1 MIYATW
7 VGNVY
12 SNMVNRNP
20 TGWLVLVEVC
30 ARFWVNV
37 FRWIVGIGGMD
48 CARSYLDSKDRFMD
62 K

>member
-12 SNMVNRNP
+12 SNMVNRNSA
-20 TGWLVLVEVC
+20 GWLILVEVY
-30 ARFWVNV
+30 ARFYVNV
-37 FRWIVGIGGMD
+37 FWWIVGIGGMD
-48 CARSYLDSKDRFMD
+48 YARSRLDSKDRFMD

>member
-12 SNMVNRNP
+12 SNMVNRNLA
-20 TGWLVLVEVC
+20 GWLVLVEVC

-37 FRWIVGIGGMD
+37 FWWIVGIDEMD
-48 CARSYLDSKDRFMD
+48 CARSCLDSKDRFMD

>member
-7 VGNVY
+7 VDNVY

-20 TGWLVLVEVC
+20 AGWLVLVEVC
-30 ARFWVNV
+30 ARFWINV
-37 FRWIVGIGGMD
+37 FWWIVGIGGMD
-48 CARSYLDSKDRFMD
+48 CAHSCLDSKDRFMD

>member
-20 TGWLVLVEVC
+20 VGWLVLVEVC

-37 FRWIVGIGGMD
+37 FWWIVGMD
-48 CARSYLDSKDRFMD
+48 CARSCLDSKDRFMD